1 MHASYSAQD
10 AKTPYQS
17 TLHRVDKCVSLIITS
32 VLSLSTTALQK
43 AAMVVTFFL
52 YCINSVIYM
61 SCVLET
67 AHLKVA
73 CKSGQILHCKR

>member
-1 MHASYSAQD
+1 MQVTVP
-10 AKTPYQS
+10 KMQKRLTQS
-17 TLHRVDKCVSLIITS
+17 TLQSGQVCKSYYNICIESINYCTPESCNGGHL
-32 VLSLSTTALQK
+32 
-43 AAMVVTFFL
+43 FL

-73 CKSGQILHCKR
+73 CKSGQILWF